1 MDLERDRP
9 IDQCFSAKKRRIRE
23 RCFDRFFSLSI
34 RSCPGYSPSKSFF
47 ISSAGE
53 RTRFSPSVVL
63 FRSKFSVLFDR
74 TDSRSFFPLISP
86 PIRSTSFLVFSRFVF
101 ELFPLSPRYP
111 RNLIF
116 LLFFF
121 CSSSFTPPPLNFI
134 SSPIPT
140 EIKRTL
146 NLAEL
151 NFPTMRGCDFFF
163 DRVIPNELLIKK
175 LGFRRV
181 RFRCSLRN
189 VLCLNSGQ

>member
-1 MDLERDRP
+1 MLRSIFFSFDSFLSSLFAVFPPIRRAKNADIRP
-9 IDQCFSAKKRRIRE
+9 I
-23 RCFDRFFSLSI
+23 FFS
-34 RSCPGYSPSKSFF
+34 RF
-47 ISSAGE
+47 SS
-53 RTRFSPSVVL
+53 RFSPFVVL
-63 FRSKFSVLFDR
+63 FHSKFLVLFDR
-74 TDSRSFFPLISP
+74 TDSRSSFPLISP

-116 LLFFF
+116 LLFFV
-121 CSSSFTPPPLNFI
+121 PPRSLLPLSNFI

-140 EIKRTL
+140 EKKQTL

-151 NFPTMRGCDFFF
+151 NFPTMQGCDFFF
-163 DRVIPNELLIKK
+163 HRVIPNELSIKK

-189 VLCLNSGQ
+189 VLCLNRGR